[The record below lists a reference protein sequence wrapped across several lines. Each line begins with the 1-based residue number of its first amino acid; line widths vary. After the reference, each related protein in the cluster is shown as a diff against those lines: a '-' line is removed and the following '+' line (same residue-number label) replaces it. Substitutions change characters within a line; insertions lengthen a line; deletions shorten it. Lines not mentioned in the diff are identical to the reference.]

1 MNQIESQLQSLRLH
15 GMHKTFTTLLETR
28 QLPKLSLNEGLE
40 LLLQAEAE
48 ERDNRRFKRLKQ
60 NAAFRYQAS
69 IEEIRMDPQR
79 GVDKQLIYQLAPG
92 DYIQKGESV
101 LITGFCTLTVKFAP
115 SSSMKVCIC
124 TIDWPG
130 PNFL

>member
-1 MNQIESQLQSLRLH
+1 VFLSSALPGPQPCVQLA
-15 GMHKTFTTLLETR
+15 
-28 QLPKLSLNEGLE
+28 LNEGLE

-48 ERDNRRFKRLKQ
+48 ERDHRRFKRLKQ

-79 GVDKQLIYQLAPG
+79 GVDKQLIYQLSPG

-101 LITGFCTLTVKFAP
+101 LITGAT
-115 SSSMKVCIC
+115 
-124 TIDWPG
+124 G
-130 PNFL
+130 